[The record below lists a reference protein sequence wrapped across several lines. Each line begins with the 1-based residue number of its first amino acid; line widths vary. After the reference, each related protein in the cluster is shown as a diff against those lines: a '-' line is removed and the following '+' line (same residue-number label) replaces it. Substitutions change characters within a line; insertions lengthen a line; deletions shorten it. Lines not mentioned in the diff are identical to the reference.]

1 MPPFATRVD
10 PVLHEKMAH
19 AFKLVNKLAQSGLSF
34 TFKGGTSIGLLC
46 GSLDRFSID
55 VDILTTASRE
65 ELENHLQ
72 AITSQRDFTR
82 FELDTKRSY
91 RSRLPKAHYKIY
103 FNSTYQG
110 SGHVL
115 LDVLYSSWE
124 YPETFPGPFRNPIT
138 QEELDSKIKVPSI
151 SSLIGD
157 KLSAFAPNTIGIPYV
172 KGNHSRSL
180 EIIKQLYD
188 LNTLI
193 TQGYVH
199 HVAFETYQQTALRE
213 CSFRNLDCSID
224 QCLDDNL
231 TACITIASRGTIAF
245 DHQRFTELQ
254 NGIKSLGTGYLINKN
269 FRIEEAVLAS
279 GRIAI
284 LAQSFRSIPYS
295 LPINPWPFI
304 PKLAKTSQTAHEIW
318 MQFWTN
324 GST

>member
-103 FNSTYQG
+103 FNSTYPG

-124 YPETFPGPFRNPIT
+124 YPETFQGP
-138 QEELDSKIKVPSI
+138 
-151 SSLIGD
+151 
-157 KLSAFAPNTIGIPYV
+157 
-172 KGNHSRSL
+172 
-180 EIIKQLYD
+180 
-188 LNTLI
+188 
-193 TQGYVH
+193 
-199 HVAFETYQQTALRE
+199 
-213 CSFRNLDCSID
+213 FRNLDCSID
-224 QCLDDNL
+224 QCLDDTL
-231 TACITIASRGTIAF
+231 TACITIASRGAIAF
-245 DHQRFTELQ
+245 DHQRFTDLQ

-269 FRIEEAVLAS
+269 FRIEEAALAS
-279 GRIAI
+279 GRVAI
-284 LAQSFRSIPYS
+284 LAQSFRSTPYS
-295 LPINPWPFI
+295 VPINPWPFI
-304 PKLAKTSQTAHEIW
+304 PKLAKTSQTAHDIW
-318 MQFWTN
+318 MQFWTS
-324 GST
+324 GSK